1 MRGRLRRAGCA
12 VLVVALAAAGA
23 ATSGPAAADD
33 PPYVDWTPLLPGL
46 SLGFAPSAERDCAD
60 GSNACIERTLKEM
73 YRRFDRLYATCDH
86 NSVFALVYIRVT
98 EAIRS
103 DVLRGRFEEP
113 TFLNHEDAVF
123 ARMYFQA
130 FDNWE
135 AKRYDRVPGAWREA
149 FDSAHDKRVN
159 AFGNLMMSMNAHV
172 NRDMPFMLAA
182 IGQQQSDGSSRKPDH
197 DYGNLLL
204 SKLYAPIIEEV
215 GARWDP
221 TTRNYN
227 LPLGYADD
235 VVAFQVLPLWREIVW
250 RNAELLRMSGAGAR
264 IAVGN
269 AIEAYGASV
278 GRTVRT
284 ATGVRDPGQRDA
296 ACRRYRA
303 THRERGAEALP
314 SVRRAG
320 ASARAAASSRC
331 GCGARRGSATATGP
345 PGSSWRAAGGACRSS
360 AAWPSRGS
368 GRAARPACACGSRA
382 PPGGCW
388 RRAAGARSACA
399 SPCTRRPRGTRR
411 SRSCTELGC
420 VDVGSPAWGGSSAG
434 ACRSRCSR
442 ASRSSRRRRPRER
455 TSRSATRTP
464 PAR

>member
-12 VLVVALAAAGA
+12 VLGVALAAAAGA

-98 EAIRS
+98 EAIRR
-103 DVLRGRFEEP
+103 DVLRGKFAEP
-113 TFLNHEDAVF
+113 AFLNHEDAVF

-149 FDSAHDKRVN
+149 FDSAHEKRVN

-182 IGQQQSDGSSRKPDH
+182 IGQQQRDGSSRKPDH
-197 DYGNLLL
+197 DYGNVLL

-250 RNAELLRMSGAGAR
+250 RNAELLRMSGAGSR
-264 IAVGN
+264 VAVGN
-269 AIEAYGASV
+269 MIEAYGAGI

-284 ATGVRDPGQRDA
+284 VTGVRDPGPRDA

-314 SVRRAG
+314 SVAHRLLR
-320 ASARAAASSRC
+320 
-331 GCGARRGSATATGP
+331 ARRGVVGLRVRCPAGIRDCDGIAGLELARRGRRVQELGRVRIARVGPGGTARLRVRL
-345 PGSSWRAAGGACRSS
+345 S
-360 AAWPSRGS
+360 
-368 GRAARPACACGSRA
+368 RAARRLIAARRGRA
-382 PPGGCW
+382 
-388 RRAAGARSACA
+388 
-399 SPCTRRPRGTRR
+399 
-411 SRSCTELGC
+411 LG
-420 VDVGSPAWGGSSAG
+420 VRVAVH
-434 ACRSRCSR
+434 
-442 ASRSSRRRRPRER
+442 
-455 TSRSATRTP
+455 TRTP
-464 PAR
+464 WDAAVTKLHRTRLR